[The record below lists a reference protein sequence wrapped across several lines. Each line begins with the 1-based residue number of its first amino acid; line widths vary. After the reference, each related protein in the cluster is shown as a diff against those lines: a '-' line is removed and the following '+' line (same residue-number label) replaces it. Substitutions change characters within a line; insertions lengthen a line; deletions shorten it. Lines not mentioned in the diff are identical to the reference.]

1 MAGSKD
7 YLMRDRTL
15 VGNVVLYARKLR
27 ELLKNHDRWMLY
39 DAGEDTLTL
48 YIYVGMKGHKLLE
61 LRNIPYESAAK
72 LAEHLG
78 LSAES
83 DEEFPTRWSKHYPR
97 VHLYHDGSGTANS
110 VLLELIRS
118 EIPHDVT
125 PDAEEP
131 ALVIGDRRLS
141 GNWQASG
148 LLGEVKE
155 ALEPYRD

>member
-1 MAGSKD
+1 MEISKGHFTE
-7 YLMRDRTL
+7 DRIL
-15 VGNVVLYARKLR
+15 VGNVVLYAHKLR
-27 ELLKNHDRWMLY
+27 ELLKNYSRWMLY
-39 DAGEDTLTL
+39 GADEDTLAI

-61 LRNIPYESAAK
+61 LRNVPYESAAK
-72 LAEHLG
+72 FAEHLG

-97 VHLYHDGSGTANS
+97 VHLHHDGSGPANS

-118 EIPHDVT
+118 GIPHDVT

-131 ALVIGDRRLS
+131 GLVIGNRRLS

-155 ALEPYRD
+155 ALKPFRD